1 MFRIIKLKKMKNI
14 FIYYFVI
21 ILPIPLLITI
31 SKDDSLF
38 FAIMLL
44 FYIVFRGFVDGQ
56 RLIEKNVIEK
66 KDLWKSVLIPFW
78 KSRFY
83 KQLYFEK

>member
-1 MFRIIKLKKMKNI
+1 MKNI

-21 ILPIPLLITI
+21 TLPIPVLITI
-31 SKDDSLF
+31 SKDNSML

-44 FYIVFRGFVDGQ
+44 LYILYRGFVDGL

-66 KDLWKSVLIPFW
+66 KDLWKSVIIPFW

>member
-1 MFRIIKLKKMKNI
+1 MFRIIKTKKMKNI

-44 FYIVFRGFVDGQ
+44 FYIVFRGFIDGQ

>member
-1 MFRIIKLKKMKNI
+1 MKNI

-44 FYIVFRGFVDGQ
+44 FYIVFRGFIDGQ

>member
-1 MFRIIKLKKMKNI
+1 MKNI

-21 ILPIPLLITI
+21 TLPIPVLITI
-31 SKDDSLF
+31 SKDNSML

-44 FYIVFRGFVDGQ
+44 LYILYRGFVDGL

-66 KDLWKSVLIPFW
+66 KDLWKSVIIPFW
-78 KSRFY
+78 KSRYY

>member
-44 FYIVFRGFVDGQ
+44 FYIVFRGFIDGQ

>member
-1 MFRIIKLKKMKNI
+1 MKNI
-14 FIYYFVI
+14 FIYYFVMT
-21 ILPIPLLITI
+21 LPIPVLITI
-31 SKDDSLF
+31 SKDNSML

-44 FYIVFRGFVDGQ
+44 LYILYRGFVDGL

-66 KDLWKSVLIPFW
+66 KDLWKSVIIPFW
-78 KSRFY
+78 KSRYY

>member
-1 MFRIIKLKKMKNI
+1 MFRIIKLEKMKNI

-21 ILPIPLLITI
+21 TLPIPVLITI
-31 SKDDSLF
+31 SKDNSML

-44 FYIVFRGFVDGQ
+44 LYILYRGFVDGL

-66 KDLWKSVLIPFW
+66 KDLWKSVIIPFW
-78 KSRFY
+78 KSRYY

>member
-1 MFRIIKLKKMKNI
+1 MFRIIKTKKMKNI